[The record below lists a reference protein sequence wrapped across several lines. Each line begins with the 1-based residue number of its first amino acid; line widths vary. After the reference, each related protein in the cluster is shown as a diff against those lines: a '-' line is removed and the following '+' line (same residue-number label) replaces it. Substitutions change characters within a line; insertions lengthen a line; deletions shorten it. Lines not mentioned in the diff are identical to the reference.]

1 MCLSGADR
9 RADQVTRA
17 GRGYLR
23 VDIRAD
29 WAMLCLQTATVGW
42 VTEAYVEPV
51 RKISTLVDQWRWR
64 WR

>member
-1 MCLSGADR
+1 MVRTGHSRWLR
-9 RADQVTRA
+9 
-17 GRGYLR
+17 YLR

-51 RKISTLVDQWRWR
+51 RKISTLVDQSR
-64 WR
+64 